1 MASPRPVRLLQ
12 VTDPHLFGDPER
24 EIYDVRT
31 AESLRRVLA
40 EALGGGA
47 APPEAILVTGDIGDD
62 ESEQAYLNF
71 RAMLQGLAVPVL
83 CLPGNHDAPTLMAQL
98 LEHGGFQYCGRA
110 DLGAWGVVM
119 LDTHLPG
126 DPAGYLAAA
135 ELARL
140 EADLQAFADR
150 HVLVCLHH
158 PPVPIGSA
166 WLDGL
171 GLRNHR
177 EFLAVIERHPR
188 VRAVLAGHVHQAF
201 DQQRGR
207 VRFLTTPSTC
217 AQFTPQ
223 TANCVMDMRPPGYRW
238 LTLLPDGGIETEVM
252 WLRDWELRARPS
264 DSRGAG
270 MGP

>member
-1 MASPRPVRLLQ
+1 MATARPARLLH
-12 VTDPHLFGDPER
+12 VTDPHLFGDPQC

-47 APPEAILVTGDIGDD
+47 TPPDAIVVTGDIGDD
-62 ESEQAYLNF
+62 ETEQAYRNF
-71 RAMLQGLAVPVL
+71 RAMLQEVGVPVL
-83 CLPGNHDAPTLMAQL
+83 CLPGNHDAPRLMAQL
-98 LEHGGFQYCGRA
+98 LVGGGFQYCGRA
-110 DLGAWGVVM
+110 DFGAWGVVL
-119 LDTHLPG
+119 LDTHLPF
-126 DPAGYLAAA
+126 DPSGFLAAP

-140 EADLQAFADR
+140 DAELQVLADR

-171 GLRNHR
+171 GLRNGR
-177 EFLAVIERHPR
+177 EFLAVVERHPQ

-201 DQQRGR
+201 DQQIGR

-223 TANCVMDMRPPGYRW
+223 TASCVMDLRPPGYRW

-264 DSRGAG
+264 DSRADG